1 MQCVM
6 LVGIVERAGSG
17 WMYKK
22 IVIGIDQSYTRT
34 GISIA
39 GDGRLL
45 KISYIPFEPSEC
57 HSEKRKKVKGILTKI
72 IKLNKDKASQMVV
85 VVERIRQFSGGN
97 LSMDYIKSTGAL
109 IGCIVDTASEFN
121 VPVYSA
127 DTRSWKSQ
135 VVGTSVP
142 KANKYNVDPKK
153 WPTIEYLLTRA
164 DVSEFDILVKAGKR
178 CKKYAKKVGED
189 KYCYNDDAADSAC
202 IALYGFARGRSL
214 KREE

>member
-1 MQCVM
+1 MKK
-6 LVGIVERAGSG
+6 
-17 WMYKK
+17 YKK
-22 IVIGIDQSYTRT
+22 LVIGIDQSYTRT

-39 GDGRLL
+39 GDGQLL
-45 KISYIPFEPSEC
+45 KVGYIPFEPSEC
-57 HSEKRKKVKGILTKI
+57 HSEKRKKVKDKLTHI
-72 IKLNKDKASQMVV
+72 IKANQSKASQMVV
-85 VVERIRQFSGGN
+85 IVERIRQFSGGT

-109 IGCIVDTASEFN
+109 IGCIVDTAAEYG

-164 DVSEFDILVKAGKR
+164 EVSESDILVEVGKR
-178 CKKYAKKVGED
+178 SKKYAKLISGK

-202 IALYGFARGRSL
+202 IALYGFKKGRNL
-214 KREE
+214 KREA

>member
-1 MQCVM
+1 
-6 LVGIVERAGSG
+6 
-17 WMYKK
+17 MYNKL
-22 IVIGIDQSYTRT
+22 VIGIDQSYTRT

-39 GDGRLL
+39 GDGKIL
-45 KISYIPFEPSEC
+45 KVSYIPFEPSEC

-72 IKLNKDKASQMVV
+72 ITKNISKASEMVII
-85 VVERIRQFSGGN
+85 VERIRQFSGGT

-109 IGCIVDTASEFN
+109 IGCIVDTASEFGI
-121 VPVYSA
+121 PVYSA

-153 WPTIEYLLTRA
+153 WPTIEFLLTRPE
-164 DVSEFDILVKAGKR
+164 VSESDILVKVGKR
-178 CKKYAKKVGED
+178 CKKYAKKIGSD

-202 IALYGFARGRSL
+202 IALYGFKKGRNL
-214 KREE
+214 KREELLKTQL

>member
-1 MQCVM
+1 M

-39 GDGRLL
+39 GDGKIL
-45 KISYIPFEPSEC
+45 KVSYIPFEPSEC

-72 IKLNKDKASQMVV
+72 ITKNISKASEMVII
-85 VVERIRQFSGGN
+85 VERIRQFSGGT

-109 IGCIVDTASEFN
+109 IGCIVDTASEFD

-153 WPTIEYLLTRA
+153 WPTIEFLLKQPE
-164 DVSEFDILVKAGKR
+164 VSESDILVKVGKR
-178 CKKYAKKVGED
+178 CKKYAKKIGSD

-202 IALYGFARGRSL
+202 IALYGFKKGRNL

>member
-1 MQCVM
+1 M
-6 LVGIVERAGSG
+6 LVGIQGKVGLNLK
-17 WMYKK
+17 YKK

-45 KISYIPFEPSEC
+45 KVGYIPFEATEC
-57 HSEKRKKVKGILTKI
+57 HSVKRNKVKGILSHI
-72 IKLNKDKASQMVV
+72 IKINQSKASQMVII
-85 VVERIRQFSGGN
+85 VERIRQFSGGN

-109 IGCIVDTASEFN
+109 IGCIVDTAASFG

-142 KANKYNVDPKK
+142 KANSFNVDPKK
-153 WPTIEYLLTRA
+153 YLLTRA
-164 DVSEFDILVKAGKR
+164 DLSDKDLLVEVGKR
-178 CKKYAKKVGED
+178 CKKYAKKRNGI

-202 IALYGFARGRSL
+202 IALYGFCKNRSL
-214 KREE
+214 KKEE